1 MPLSLRQAN
10 LSYQVPCITFPLSS
24 MPSHFWPNLS
34 YSSRFTWVPCPP
46 RSLPDYSHSSGIP
59 FWEFHGNTTSLTLL
73 CRESTVA
80 LWISLILP
88 TKLQVLWGQGFF
100 FFKLLYHLRQLFQ
113 DSAHSNDSINTWNLL
128 NEYIIPRTYF
138 YSFYQT
144 LQVLILISSSVSSSG
159 ICQTYSNNHIN
170 ETYGYSK
177 WRQRGRRSSA
187 KIIWREVGFCRSHK
201 QRGLSSILH
210 CHYLL
215 SIR

>member
-1 MPLSLRQAN
+1 MFSLLHFKIFRSSCSLAGPCLLFIYHPLAHSWRLIMPLSLRQAN

-88 TKLQVLWGQGFF
+88 TKLQVLRGQGFF
-100 FFKLLYHLRQLFQ
+100 F
-113 DSAHSNDSINTWNLL
+113 SNFSITWGN
-128 NEYIIPRTYF
+128 YF
-138 YSFYQT
+138 RIQHT
-144 LQVLILISSSVSSSG
+144 VMIQ
-159 ICQTYSNNHIN
+159 
-170 ETYGYSK
+170 
-177 WRQRGRRSSA
+177 
-187 KIIWREVGFCRSHK
+187 
-201 QRGLSSILH
+201 
-210 CHYLL
+210 
-215 SIR
+215 